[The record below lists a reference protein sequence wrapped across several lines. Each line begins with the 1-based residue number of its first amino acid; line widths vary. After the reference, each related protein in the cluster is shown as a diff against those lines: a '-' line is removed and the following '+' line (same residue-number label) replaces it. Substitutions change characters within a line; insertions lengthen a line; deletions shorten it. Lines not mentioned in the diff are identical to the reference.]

1 MSKLKATDSIN
12 KYTYGGVGAH
22 WKGCNEVH
30 WDCQIRA
37 LQKQVD
43 ELTEKNKS
51 FAQTN
56 YDLIIENND
65 IQCNLTSLRQSL
77 EEAVEEM
84 SLERCNANR
93 YSPAAV
99 FDKIFDILKKHGL
112 VED

>member
-43 ELTEKNKS
+43 ELVE
-51 FAQTN
+51 
-56 YDLIIENND
+56 
-65 IQCNLTSLRQSL
+65 LRQSL
-77 EEAVEEM
+77 KEAAAEM
-84 SLERCNANR
+84 SLERCRANQ

-99 FDKIFDILKKHGL
+99 FDRVFDILKKHGL